1 MSKMTYHE
9 MKQQIRDQQ
18 AEISQLKQSEK
29 LLHRMLQQ
37 MRHQHL
43 QQYSDMMLALFHQMM
58 DDALSEQQAGNLMLL
73 LTGLMLD
80 EGV

>member
-29 LLHRMLQQ
+29 LLHHMLQQ

-58 DDALSEQQAGNLMLL
+58 DDALSEQQAGNLMML